1 MCVDADLPNRLMR
14 GEWPEGRSYERDID
28 PPRAG
33 LAWFCLQL
41 IAIGD
46 GREPDRT
53 LTGPQAVEA
62 YAANEATTA
71 AALTGR

>member
-1 MCVDADLPNRLMR
+1 
-14 GEWPEGRSYERDID
+14 
-28 PPRAG
+28 

-53 LTGPQAVEA
+53 LTGPQAVQA
-62 YAANEATTA
+62 YAANEAMTA
-71 AALTGR
+71 AALIGR